1 MGDIPLAFEGDS
13 SAVTGFAE
21 VSGYSEEQRM
31 IRDSIAKICEPYD
44 DHYWLERDNDGQF
57 PHDFCDAIAEAGFM
71 GIAMPEA
78 YGGAGRGIT
87 EAATMVQAI
96 TESGA
101 ANAGFAAIAI
111 NIFGLNPVVVF
122 GTEDQKQRWLP
133 GIINR
138 TDTACFAVTEPNT
151 GLDTTR
157 LKTRA
162 SWQGNH
168 WVAHGSKTWTSTAQQ
183 ANKMLLI
190 ARTRE
195 ESETERPIDGLSLF
209 YTDLDR
215 SKVEIREIAKMGR
228 KCVDSNQVFIDGLEI
243 PPEDLIGEEGKGFRY
258 LLHGLNAER
267 ILIAASLVGIGR
279 CALDRAARYARE
291 REVFGRPIG
300 QNQGIQH
307 PLAESWA
314 ELEAANL
321 MAFRAA
327 ALYDAGHDCGK
338 EANAAKYLA
347 AEAAFKATT
356 NAVMTHGGMG
366 YAKEYHVERYMREAM
381 IHRIAPVSP
390 QLILCYL
397 AEKALGLPKSY

>member
-1 MGDIPLAFEGDS
+1 MP
-13 SAVTGFAE
+13 T
-21 VSGYSEEQRM
+21 GYSEPSGYTDDQRM
-31 IRDSIAKICEPYD
+31 IRDGIARVCKPFD
-44 DHYWLERDNDGQF
+44 DEYWLKRDTDGRF
-57 PHDFCDAIAEAGFM
+57 PDEFCDAIAEAGYL

-78 YGGAGRGIT
+78 YGGSGMGIT

-96 TESGA
+96 TETGA
-101 ANAGFAAIAI
+101 ANAGFASIAI

-122 GTEDQKQRWLP
+122 GTDEQKQRWLP
-133 GIINR
+133 PIISR
-138 TDTACFAVTEPNT
+138 EATACFAVTEPNT

-162 SWQGNH
+162 EWDGSH
-168 WVAHGSKTWTSTAQQ
+168 WVVHGQKTWTSTAQK
-183 ANKMLLI
+183 ATKMLLI
-190 ARTRE
+190 ARTRP
-195 ESETERPIDGLSLF
+195 ESDTARPIDGLSLF
-209 YTDLDR
+209 YTDFDR
-215 SKVEIREIAKMGR
+215 DRIEARVIDKMGR
-228 KCVDSNQVFIDGLEI
+228 KCVDSNQVFIDGLRI
-243 PPEDLIGEEGKGFRY
+243 PPEDMIGEEGKGFRY

-279 CALDRAARYARE
+279 CALDRAARYAND

-300 QNQGIQH
+300 MNQGVQH

-314 ELEAANL
+314 ELEAASL

-327 ALYDAGHDCGK
+327 ALYDNGHECGK

-347 AEAAFKATT
+347 GEAAFKACT

-366 YAKEYHVERYMREAM
+366 YAKEFHVERYLREAL
-381 IHRIAPVSP
+381 IHRIAPIPP

-397 AEKALGLPKSY
+397 AERALGLPKSY

>member
-1 MGDIPLAFEGDS
+1 MAN
-13 SAVTGFAE
+13 GFAE
-21 VSGYSEEQRM
+21 VCGYTQDQMM
-31 IRDSIAKICEPYD
+31 IRDSIAKLCEPFD
-44 DHYWLERDNDGQF
+44 DQYWLDRDNDGRY
-57 PHDFCDAIAEAGFM
+57 PDEFCDAIAEGGFM
-71 GIAMPEA
+71 GIAMPEEF
-78 YGGAGRGIT
+78 GGSGMGIS

-101 ANAGFAAIAI
+101 ANAGFASIAI

-122 GTEDQKQRWLP
+122 GTEEQKKRWLP
-133 GIINR
+133 PIISR
-138 TDTACFAVTEPNT
+138 RDTACFAVTEPNT

-162 SWQGNH
+162 TWD
-168 WVAHGSKTWTSTAQQ
+168 GSQWIANGQKTWTSTAQK

-190 ARTRE
+190 ARTRD
-195 ESETERPIDGLSLF
+195 ESETARPIDGLSLF

-215 SKVEIREIAKMGR
+215 DHVEMREIGKMGR
-228 KCVDSNQVFIDGLEI
+228 KCVDSNQVFIDGLKI
-243 PPEDLIGEEGKGFRY
+243 APEDMIGEEGKGFRY

-279 CALDRAARYARE
+279 CALDRAARYANDRH
-291 REVFGRPIG
+291 VFGRPIG
-300 QNQGIQH
+300 MNQGIQH

-327 ALYDAGHDCGK
+327 ALYDDGQECGK

-366 YAKEYHVERYMREAM
+366 YAKEFHVERYMREAM
-381 IHRIAPVSP
+381 IHRLAPVSP

>member
-1 MGDIPLAFEGDS
+1 MSIDFTP
-13 SAVTGFAE
+13 
-21 VSGYSEEQRM
+21 EQLM
-31 IRDSIAKICEPYD
+31 IQENVARICSDFD
-44 DHYWLERDNDGQF
+44 DQYWLDRDTDGVF
-57 PHDFCDAIAEAGFM
+57 PNEFCQAIVDAGFM
-71 GIAMPEA
+71 GIAMPEE
-78 YGGAGRGIT
+78 YGGSGLGIT
-87 EAATMVQAI
+87 EAAIMVQAI
-96 TESGA
+96 TQSGA

-122 GTEDQKQRWLP
+122 GTEEQKQKWLP
-133 GIINR
+133 PIIKR
-138 TDTACFAVTEPNT
+138 EDVACFAVTEPNT

-162 SWQGNH
+162 IDRGDH
-168 WVAHGSKTWTSTAQQ
+168 YEVKGEKVWTSTALQ

-190 ARTRE
+190 ARTTD

-215 SKVEIREIAKMGR
+215 DYVEIRPIEKMGR
-228 KCVDSNQVFIDGLEI
+228 KCVDSNNMFIDGLRI
-243 PPEDLIGEEGKGFRY
+243 PKDHLIGEEGKGFRY

-279 CALDRAARYARE
+279 VALDKATQYAKDRV
-291 REVFGRPIG
+291 VFGRPIG
-300 QNQGIQH
+300 MNQSIQH
-307 PLAESWA
+307 PLAASWA

-327 ALYDAGHDCGK
+327 DMYDRGLDCGK
-338 EANAAKYLA
+338 EANAAKYLSG
-347 AEAAFKATT
+347 EATFEACT

-366 YAKEYHVERYMREAM
+366 YAKEFHVERYLRECL
-381 IHRIAPVSP
+381 IHRLAPISP

-397 AEKALGLPKSY
+397 AERVLGLPKSY